1 MTVTLTLR
9 LGLALCQSEAMS
21 SPLRARQREHVRR
34 AIDIAALSLF
44 TEHGYDAVTTDQ
56 IAAAAGVSASTY
68 YRHVPTKED
77 LLLRP
82 IRASS
87 AAIVERFRT
96 TQTSSPEADLISAIR
111 EQTQSIRDTAPS
123 RWREIIADVPGILD
137 RVRMIDDDDRA
148 RLMAITAERLHLTDP
163 DDLRA
168 GVLVTT
174 VLAVVEFGYRR
185 WLTATTADPLL
196 DHIDAALAA
205 R

>member
-1 MTVTLTLR
+1 MT
-9 LGLALCQSEAMS
+9 
-21 SPLRARQREHVRR
+21 PLHR
-34 AIDIAALSLF
+34 
-44 TEHGYDAVTTDQ
+44 GG
-56 IAAAAGVSASTY
+56 AG
-68 YRHVPTKED
+68 
-77 LLLRP
+77 
-82 IRASS
+82 
-87 AAIVERFRT
+87 
-96 TQTSSPEADLISAIR
+96 
-111 EQTQSIRDTAPS
+111 
-123 RWREIIADVPGILD
+123 IIADVPGILD

>member
-1 MTVTLTLR
+1 
-9 LGLALCQSEAMS
+9 MS

-87 AAIVERFRT
+87 AAIVEKIPHHPNLVAGGR
-96 TQTSSPEADLISAIR
+96 PDLG
-111 EQTQSIRDTAPS
+111 DP
-123 RWREIIADVPGILD
+123 
-137 RVRMIDDDDRA
+137 RA
-148 RLMAITAERLHLTDP
+148 N
-163 DDLRA
+163 
-168 GVLVTT
+168 
-174 VLAVVEFGYRR
+174 AVN
-185 WLTATTADPLL
+185 P
-196 DHIDAALAA
+196 
-205 R
+205 